1 MKDSEPVEGGSLW
14 QAAGGDFWRDLIP
27 GIDEEAARSRV
38 DSSAVDEEIRDL
50 FLQQT
55 GESILKL
62 EAAIAAADA
71 RVIRNVA
78 HSFQGTGG
86 AVGVPEISAFGGALS
101 LAARVSDWD
110 RCAALVS
117 RLRAWYGRNGGAE
130 IPPAP

>member
-1 MKDSEPVEGGSLW
+1 MSDSEPRETGALW

-27 GIDEEAARSRV
+27 DIEVLAARSRV

-50 FLQQT
+50 FLQQV

-71 RVIRNVA
+71 RVIRNIA

-86 AVGVPEISAFGGALS
+86 AVGVPEISVFGGALS
-101 LAARVSDWD
+101 QAARTAAWE
-110 RCAALVS
+110 RCATLVA
-117 RLRAWYGRNGGAE
+117 RLRSWYACNGGAD